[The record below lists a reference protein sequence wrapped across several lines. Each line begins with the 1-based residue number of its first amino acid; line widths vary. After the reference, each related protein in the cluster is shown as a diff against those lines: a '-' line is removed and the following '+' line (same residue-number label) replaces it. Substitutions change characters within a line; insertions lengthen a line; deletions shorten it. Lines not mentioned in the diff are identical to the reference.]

1 VVGKEKDRVDYAKGS
16 SVTNE
21 KTARRVERGWPGHF
35 ICASRCAF
43 RRNTLV
49 ELGDSKVVVSTVG
62 SMRGSDGEIEKIGL
76 GSYYETKAFI
86 AMLELGMY
94 WDADV
99 TEEIDINSAQTLRE
113 ASTGSDALAN
123 NMHEDAVTEIA
134 ERMEGGEF

>member
-1 VVGKEKDRVDYAKGS
+1 M
-16 SVTNE
+16 
-21 KTARRVERGWPGHF
+21 
-35 ICASRCAF
+35 
-43 RRNTLV
+43 V

-62 SMRGSDGEIEKIGL
+62 SMRGSGDELEEIGYR
-76 GSYYETKAFI
+76 SYYETKAFI

-123 NMHEDAVTEIA
+123 NMHEDAVIEIA